1 MYQLWFEN
9 EYGQR
14 GIAASSDDLSSL
26 VKDAKKAVSTENM
39 ENALTEDDKIKN
51 WSAFFVEVLDE
62 DGETISNVFYS
73 GKKGNEHKIVLV
85 SENGEQEEYNLS
97 DKKVTVKCYI
107 GEFVRDR
114 KTKDVD
120 IFWAC
125 TPKGQTI
132 TDINDQ
138 NLKQKTV
145 YFIRKARD

>member
-14 GIAASSDDLSSL
+14 GIAASNNDLDSL

-51 WSAFFVEVLDE
+51 WSAFFVEVFDSKGVCI
-62 DGETISNVFYS
+62 DNAFYS
-73 GKKGNEHKIVLV
+73 GKKSNDHKIILIAK
-85 SENGEQEEYNLS
+85 NGEPEEYNLLE
-97 DKKVTVKCYI
+97 KNVTIKCYI
-107 GEFVRDR
+107 GEIRRDR
-114 KTKDVD
+114 EGND
-120 IFWAC
+120 IAVYHAC
-125 TPKGQTI
+125 TPKGKEI
-132 TDINDQ
+132 IDINDQ